1 MINLLYT
8 RLLLWKRRTLNLLI
22 WLLLPTVGTFLFIT
36 SATTL
41 QEDARVPIA
50 IVLEEESNLANEL
63 LQELVTSEMIHVME
77 MTEEEAVHELKQHD
91 VDSVFIIEKGFENNI
106 LNGRRNNVLTSYRT
120 DLSFAYSPVK
130 EMIVSLVQEKSV
142 RAKAALFLQREFEG
156 TLTFE
161 EIVNRSKQIQ
171 LEENLLNTDFVY
183 SNTVESTETPS
194 LLNWNTWGIWA
205 VLSLLSTLFLMDWI
219 IRERE
224 LAVSTR
230 FSFLKMT
237 RTSYFARTLFLYIG
251 LFFLFDLIS
260 IVVFSVF
267 LNESISTR
275 FILELISFR
284 IMVSLLSFGIAQ
296 FFKRLSFY
304 YSFSILITLM
314 LLILSGVIVPI
325 EGFIPKQPL
334 LEYLNPLHAFVSGE
348 ITIVWLLISLLT
360 VMLAFIRKEIANA

>member
-130 EMIVSLVQEKSV
+130 EMI
-142 RAKAALFLQREFEG
+142 
-156 TLTFE
+156 
-161 EIVNRSKQIQ
+161 
-171 LEENLLNTDFVY
+171 
-183 SNTVESTETPS
+183 
-194 LLNWNTWGIWA
+194 
-205 VLSLLSTLFLMDWI
+205 
-219 IRERE
+219 
-224 LAVSTR
+224 
-230 FSFLKMT
+230 
-237 RTSYFARTLFLYIG
+237 
-251 LFFLFDLIS
+251 
-260 IVVFSVF
+260 
-267 LNESISTR
+267 
-275 FILELISFR
+275 
-284 IMVSLLSFGIAQ
+284 
-296 FFKRLSFY
+296 
-304 YSFSILITLM
+304 
-314 LLILSGVIVPI
+314 
-325 EGFIPKQPL
+325 
-334 LEYLNPLHAFVSGE
+334 
-348 ITIVWLLISLLT
+348 
-360 VMLAFIRKEIANA
+360 